1 MMKLLAL
8 LFLLAFPSLGNAQ
21 VRARLMLCN
30 TSTQVH
36 DLLRLA
42 LAEGIEEQEAL
53 AAVNKEGTVCG
64 VLPVVM
70 TVNRL
75 VDTKDYGGK
84 DYEVHEVTVLLVLGF
99 PPIEPFTQFT
109 ARLAPKQGTRM

>member
-1 MMKLLAL
+1 MKKLLAL
-8 LFLLAFPSLGNAQ
+8 LFLLAFPALGNAQ
-21 VRARLMLCN
+21 VRAQ
-30 TSTQVH
+30 STFCDTQQQIQ
-36 DLLRLA
+36 DLLRLVFS
-42 LAEGIEEQEAL
+42 EGIEEQEAF

-75 VDTKDYGGK
+75 VETKDYGGR

-99 PPIEPFTQFT
+99 PPIEPFTQYT

>member
-1 MMKLLAL
+1 MYKYLLAL
-8 LFLLAFPSLGNAQ
+8 FLVAFPSLGNAQ
-21 VRARLMLCN
+21 VRAQVLLCD

-42 LAEGIEEQEAL
+42 LAEGIEEKEAL
-53 AAVNKEGTVCG
+53 DAVNKDGTVCG

-75 VDTKDYGGK
+75 VETKDYGGR
-84 DYEVHEVTVLLVLGF
+84 DYEVHEVTVLIVLGF
-99 PPIEPFTQFT
+99 PPIEPFVQYT
-109 ARLAPKQGTRM
+109 ARLAPKQGTKL